1 MGNEESSLNKDAG
14 APWGGQS
21 ETVPRV
27 QYDAVMKENAELQK
41 QLAQMKA
48 ATGQKFPSEMTN
60 GTRGLE
66 CPMGVMTDSYKA
78 THFHM
83 YPECRS
89 MTAYGEF
96 RAQYKGVGVDDDRFI
111 FYGMRHCI
119 ENLVARRWTRAD
131 VEAAEAF
138 YSTHN
143 AGATPYPFPKDLF
156 LKFIDEHDGYFP
168 VVIEALPEGTVAYVR
183 TPVFI
188 ITAEGEYSRL
198 CTFLETVLDMVW
210 YPSCVATLSRF
221 VRDVIEEA
229 FVQSV
234 DEELFWL
241 ADSRLHDFGFRGC
254 TCVEQSVLGGAA
266 HLLNFGGSDTMS
278 ACYHVQYHLNGGRP
292 VGSSIPATEHSVMTA
307 WPSEEAAMLN
317 EIDKYGHSLY
327 ACVMDSYDYDYALN
341 TVLPKVADK
350 VKEKGG
356 VIVLR
361 PDSGDPMSQV
371 LKGLKAA
378 EATFGASVNK
388 KGYKLLNNSAVIQGD
403 GVNYN
408 SVKEILEGVM
418 KEGYA
423 ATNVAFGMGGGLLQK
438 MNRDTMSFA
447 TKLSHIVYED
457 GTERDVMKTPKSS
470 SAKISLPGRL
480 FVGRVNGVPT
490 VFPQE
495 DPACK
500 SVEPVMRVVYN
511 KGPVAGAFEDFD
523 DVRAR
528 VKAQWAALPKKGPCF
543 SATFQA
549 KIDRILAERHYVS
562 EG

>member
-1 MGNEESSLNKDAG
+1 
-14 APWGGQS
+14 
-21 ETVPRV
+21 
-27 QYDAVMKENAELQK
+27 
-41 QLAQMKA
+41 
-48 ATGQKFPSEMTN
+48 
-60 GTRGLE
+60 
-66 CPMGVMTDSYKA
+66 MGVMTDSYKA